1 MKKILVTFLV
11 IINVFCNAAVA
22 STDSSKD
29 KQYIL
34 IGTGSMTGVY
44 YPIGGSI
51 CRFIA
56 SDYGNDNNS
65 IVCSIS
71 STTGSVYNLNSMRY
85 ANMDIGIIQSDLE
98 YYAYNGIGL
107 YEKMPAMRHL
117 RILSSLHKEYLTIVV
132 RANSNISVIDDIKGK
147 RVNIGSPGT
156 GVRIA
161 MLKLLNEKGWG
172 RKDFAV
178 MAELKSSEQ
187 AQALCDNK
195 IDVMVDVVGHPN
207 AAIQEAA
214 ATCDIKFISLD
225 NDLIDKLHTKYP
237 YYKRDII
244 SGALYSNLPD
254 VQTVSVKASLITT
267 TELSNELAYKVVKSL
282 VSHLHELHGI
292 TGALRNLT
300 VKDMVQ
306 SDITPL
312 HDGAKRYYEEIG
324 VIK

>member
-1 MKKILVTFLV
+1 MKKILITFL
-11 IINVFCNAAVA
+11 IITINVFCNTANAL
-22 STDSSKD
+22 TDSSK

-44 YPIGGSI
+44 YPIGSSI

-56 SDYGNDNNS
+56 ADYGNDDNS

-71 STTGSVYNLNSMRY
+71 STTGSVYNLNSMRH
-85 ANMDIGIIQSDLE
+85 ANMDIGIVQSDLE

-161 MLKLLNEKGWG
+161 MLKLLNEKKWG

-214 ATCDIKFISLD
+214 ATCDIK
-225 NDLIDKLHTKYP
+225 LI
-237 YYKRDII
+237 
-244 SGALYSNLPD
+244 
-254 VQTVSVKASLITT
+254 
-267 TELSNELAYKVVKSL
+267 
-282 VSHLHELHGI
+282 
-292 TGALRNLT
+292 
-300 VKDMVQ
+300 
-306 SDITPL
+306 
-312 HDGAKRYYEEIG
+312 
-324 VIK
+324 